1 MQLQPLKYAGAQI
14 VIEGERGD
22 NSIEVFQHMYGDG
35 TSETIGLRKHKAYVV
50 GGPDENGNII
60 KDWVFETYML
70 SGTSLGRPKT
80 RVEEELDRHE
90 SKGNVITAQTGS
102 TIE

>member
-14 VIEGERGD
+14 VIEGDSGD

-50 GGPDENGNII
+50 GGLDENGNLI
-60 KDWVFETYML
+60 KDWVYEAYML
-70 SGTSLGRPKT
+70 SGLCRSRPKT
-80 RVEEELDRHE
+80 RIEEELERHE
-90 SKGNVITAQTGS
+90 VKDGVITAQTGS
-102 TIE
+102 MID